1 MESKPELKEEKIKI
15 ELKPE
20 IMVIQSTSKCMAMKK
35 NWLFS
40 VLITGDPS
48 SKSSLEKCY
57 FGEAF
62 QKVAHPDPMNDVTLH
77 PAN

>member
-1 MESKPELKEEKIKI
+1 
-15 ELKPE
+15 
-20 IMVIQSTSKCMAMKK
+20 MVIQTTSKCMAMKK

-48 SKSSLEKCY
+48 CGKSSLEKCY
-57 FGEAF
+57 FGEAL
-62 QKVAHPDPMNDVTLH
+62 QKVTHPDPMNDVTLH